1 FECTLNREFADEES
15 KYKSVRASIC
25 QASQRDVK
33 QYPDPVIHAT
43 GWNGVAAMTT
53 TQARLVE
60 IIKTFYYIADRM
72 SDGAM
77 TSHAFENEVE
87 ELDGSIQKLLISPY
101 RMTIMEPSGRRTHTF
116 P

>member
-1 FECTLNREFADEES
+1 LENE
-15 KYKSVRASIC
+15 C
-25 QASQRDVK
+25 QALQRDVK

-53 TQARLVE
+53 TQAQLVE

-77 TSHAFENEVE
+77 TSHTFENEVE
-87 ELDGSIQKLLISPY
+87 ELDGSIQKLLISDPCSCRMHLSIIFY
-101 RMTIMEPSGRRTHTF
+101 RKVLII
-116 P
+116 